1 MNLHEHTIEYVLKL
15 ASMVFG
21 RKTKERRILH
31 KIDNKMLVVYLPFVI
46 KEKRGQKCLRIL
58 LKQKNVSQA

>member
-31 KIDNKMLVVYLPFVI
+31 KIDDKVLAAYLYFVI
-46 KEKRGQKCLRIL
+46 KEERG
-58 LKQKNVSQA
+58 